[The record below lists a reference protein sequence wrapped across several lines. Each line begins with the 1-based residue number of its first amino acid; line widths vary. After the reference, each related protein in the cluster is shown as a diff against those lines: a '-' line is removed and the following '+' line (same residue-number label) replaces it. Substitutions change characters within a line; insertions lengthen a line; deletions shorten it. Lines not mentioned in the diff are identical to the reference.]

1 MSEKCTKKSNIRF
14 VYRLF
19 GTFKLCCGSW
29 SKLDRI
35 QHLSLS
41 GSIFRIQIH
50 IIKKGGLQ
58 APKLLKFFLKE
69 VFQRINCYKK
79 IVSIICPKLIIQI
92 GVDFRIQ
99 FVLGSTTLHIRRSK
113 NCSVQDIKEMFL
125 PKTAKPQITNVWLLL
140 RLCFIL

>member
-1 MSEKCTKKSNIRF
+1 MTCFLI
-14 VYRLF
+14 YRLF

-58 APKLLKFFLKE
+58 APTLLKFFLKE

-92 GVDFRIQ
+92 GADFRIQ
-99 FVLGSTTLHIRRSK
+99 CAWIHNTAYKAKQKLLSTRHKRNVFAKDSKAANYKRLSFAKVMFYFITL
-113 NCSVQDIKEMFL
+113 C
-125 PKTAKPQITNVWLLL
+125 
-140 RLCFIL
+140 